1 VKGSRE
7 KVAVTRGGSAR
18 ADPIRFERLDLPGC
32 IRLHVNSTPKLKTVL
47 VQAVFTGNLDGSVTR
62 KSLLPMVLRRGTMR
76 RPDMQAIAR
85 HLEDLYGA
93 ALASDVAKVGEWH
106 QVKFTLEVVNDRF
119 LPACGGLLRQG
130 LSFLREMLFDPRF
143 VDGCFDRGYL
153 DEEKNNLRRSID
165 ALIDDKGHYA
175 VERCVREMCAGEEYR
190 RYELGDTAD
199 LDGID
204 ERGLTAVYEDWATRY
219 PLDIHLSGDI
229 EVASARDLCAE
240 IFSAIAPREAQSGSL
255 ILAPPP
261 SRLRVKETRTVEE
274 RLDVSQGKLILG
286 YRHGTGFKEGD
297 LPAMVMLNGVLG
309 AFPHSKLFQNVREK
323 ASLAYDIHSSFEK
336 SKRLF
341 FVAAGIA
348 VENFGRALEI
358 IQAQLGD
365 VAAGRISA
373 DEILAT
379 RRSLTGHLTLMEDS
393 PGDLMEADRAWRL
406 HGVEFDLPA
415 YRSRIEE
422 VTPERIAAAA
432 GDLELDTVY
441 FLRS

>member
-1 VKGSRE
+1 MKGPGQS
-7 KVAVTRGGSAR
+7 VGAR
-18 ADPIRFERLDLPGC
+18 PDPIRFERFDLPGG

-47 VQAVFTGNLDGSVTR
+47 VQAVFTGNLDASVTR
-62 KSLLPMVLRRGTMR
+62 KSLLPMILWRGTAR

-85 HLEDLYGA
+85 HLEDLYGTS
-93 ALASDVAKVGEWH
+93 LGSDVAKVGEWH

-119 LPACGGLLRQG
+119 LPGGGGLVREG

-143 VDGCFDRGYL
+143 VDGNFDRDYL
-153 DEEKNNLRRSID
+153 VEEKNNLRRAIEG
-165 ALIDDKGHYA
+165 LIDDKAHYA

-190 RYELGDTAD
+190 RYELGDAAD
-199 LDGID
+199 LDAID
-204 ERGLTAVYEDWATRY
+204 DRGLTAVYKDWAARF
-219 PLDIHLSGDI
+219 PLDIHLSGDVEI
-229 EVASARDLCAE
+229 AGARDLCAE
-240 IFSAIAPREAQSGSL
+240 VFSSVSPREAKGESL
-255 ILAPPP
+255 SLVPPP
-261 SRLRVKETRTVEE
+261 QRVRVKGTRTVEE
-274 RLDVSQGKLILG
+274 RLDVNQGKLILG
-286 YRHGTGFKEGD
+286 YRHGTSFNDGD

-348 VENFGRALEI
+348 VENYGRALEI
-358 IQAQLGD
+358 IQAQLGE
-365 VAAGRISA
+365 VAGGRISA
-373 DEILAT
+373 DELLAT
-379 RRSLTGHLTLMEDS
+379 RRSLVSHLTLMEDS

-406 HGVEFDLPA
+406 HGVEFDLPD
-415 YRSRIEE
+415 YRSRIDA

-432 GDLELDTVY
+432 RDLELDTVY